1 MAGCDRSKPVSARS
15 QSNRT
20 SNLAIL
26 KTLSPRNANPTVK
39 VCFVCLYCFLL
50 HCITRLAH
58 ADKEQ
63 PVNQLESH
71 VYQPLEHLKNSLSKI
86 LPMSTGSTAPSV
98 DFSRRSWWIP
108 QVPVAL
114 PPWFAGQ
121 SADDSTQEACPETA
135 DPLNR
140 DAAVDVADWEETKG
154 DDGCRGGD
162 DSRGVAQNMKRRPR
176 SENMARLPLTLRG
189 AYRELR
195 KELWGEAGRD
205 VDDETKAALAEKRR
219 KWVRRF
225 HDKAPMWAGRWDGK
239 EEEAGQRLS
248 GRLVQLVAIPCLCTG
263 GFVLYLAL
271 AYGFFPLTP

>member
-1 MAGCDRSKPVSARS
+1 MNHMEP
-15 QSNRT
+15 
-20 SNLAIL
+20 
-26 KTLSPRNANPTVK
+26 
-39 VCFVCLYCFLL
+39 
-50 HCITRLAH
+50 
-58 ADKEQ
+58 
-63 PVNQLESH
+63 H

-86 LPMSTGSTAPSV
+86 LPMSTSSTSPSV
-98 DFSRRSWWIP
+98 DFSRRSWWMP

-114 PPWFAGQ
+114 PSWFPGQ
-121 SADDSTQEACPETA
+121 HADDSTQETCPEAA

-140 DAAVDVADWEETKG
+140 EAAARETDLEETMKE
-154 DDGCRGGD
+154 DGSRGGD
-162 DSRGVAQNMKRRPR
+162 DLRGAAQNMKRRPR
-176 SENMARLPLTLRG
+176 SGNKARLPLTLRV

-205 VDDETKAALAEKRR
+205 ADDETKAALAEKRR

-225 HDKAPMWAGRWDGK
+225 HEKAPVWAGRWDGK
-239 EEEAGQRLS
+239 EEEASQRLS